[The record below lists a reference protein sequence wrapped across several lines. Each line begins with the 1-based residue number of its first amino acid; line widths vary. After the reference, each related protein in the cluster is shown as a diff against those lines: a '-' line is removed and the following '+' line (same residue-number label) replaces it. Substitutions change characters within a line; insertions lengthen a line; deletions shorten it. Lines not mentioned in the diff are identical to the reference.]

1 METAEGRQ
9 VQAGLALRDIRDARL
24 FREHHANFR
33 EYVADRWDRTPQW
46 ANGCIRFAEIVERMG
61 NLGFHAPHAP
71 VTERQARPM
80 SRLTTNRQLAE
91 VVRRVDQRGGFR
103 RLRARVVREIVD
115 DVLGAPVDVP
125 GAPAESVTTMVIV
138 ATGDS
143 AGVMP
148 AADTRILAMLR
159 QMARLARRIAH
170 LGHHAIPTF
179 VATLTPHEADE
190 IRRLI
195 ETIVNVLSYLAE
207 CIRARFGPEP
217 SSGEMRLFLESGTG
231 PEVSHEDGSGEL
243 TP

>member
-1 METAEGRQ
+1 MERAEGFQ
-9 VQAGLALRDIRDARL
+9 VQAGLALRDIRNARL
-24 FREHHANFR
+24 FREHHGNFR

-61 NLGFHAPHAP
+61 NLGFHAP
-71 VTERQARPM
+71 VTERQARPL
-80 SRLTTNRQLAE
+80 SALTNRQLAE

-103 RLRARVVREIVD
+103 GLRARMVREIVD

-138 ATGDS
+138 ATGDD

-159 QMARLARRIAH
+159 QMERLARRIAH
-170 LGHHAIPTF
+170 LGPHAIPTF
-179 VATLTPHEADE
+179 VETLTPQEADQ

-195 ETIVNVLSYLAE
+195 EPIFHVLDYLAR
-207 CIRARFGPEP
+207 CIAARFGPEP
-217 SSGEMRLFLESGTG
+217 SDGEMRLFLGSGTG
-231 PEVSHEDGSGEL
+231 PEVSHEDGNGEL